1 MRVLLS
7 AYACEPGKGSEQEVG
22 WQRALHMQA
31 HADEVWVLTRGNN
44 KTVIEADSLSYAPG
58 LHFIY
63 YDLPAWALSIKKQS
77 WFRPFYFI
85 FWQWGAYRLAARHHR
100 NKPFDAVYHV
110 TIASMRFGSFM
121 GRLGIP
127 FVIGPI
133 AGGEAAPSRLR
144 RSMPMRGKAIELLRD
159 FGVLLQRLSP
169 LARQAYAAAK
179 HIYVTTPESLRLV
192 PSKWRMK
199 TTVHLAIAA
208 PGRVAH
214 HDGWRPPESPRF
226 VFAGRLIHWKGVH
239 FAIRALVEVRRKVPS
254 ATLTLIGVG
263 PDEQQLHELAGR
275 LGVADAVEFAGYL
288 PHERISSALH
298 GCTALVFPSLHDS
311 GGFVVLEALTEGL
324 PAICLDL
331 GGPGAIVNSSCGII
345 VSTADAN
352 EAQIITRI
360 ADAMISL
367 GSVSDTEFGRFSKG
381 AIARANELSWA
392 ELTRIVTSC

>member
-1 MRVLLS
+1 VRVLLS

-144 RSMPMRGKAIELLRD
+144 SSMPIRSKAIELGADAALDPAATDLPDQVKSLTGNGFDLVFEASGAKAALRAAFD
-159 FGVLLQRLSP
+159 LVRPGGTIVQIGTLGTEDIPLPANQLMNREINYIGSMRYGDVFGEAIQLAASGRVNLQPIISSVLPFGKFVQGL
-169 LARQAYAAAK
+169 
-179 HIYVTTPESLRLV
+179 
-192 PSKWRMK
+192 
-199 TTVHLAIAA
+199 HLAA
-208 PGRVAH
+208 
-214 HDGWRPPESPRF
+214 DKSNSF
-226 VFAGRLIHWKGVH
+226 
-239 FAIRALVEVRRKVPS
+239 KVQ
-254 ATLTLIGVG
+254 I
-263 PDEQQLHELAGR
+263 EL
-275 LGVADAVEFAGYL
+275 
-288 PHERISSALH
+288 
-298 GCTALVFPSLHDS
+298 
-311 GGFVVLEALTEGL
+311 
-324 PAICLDL
+324 
-331 GGPGAIVNSSCGII
+331 
-345 VSTADAN
+345 
-352 EAQIITRI
+352 
-360 ADAMISL
+360 
-367 GSVSDTEFGRFSKG
+367 
-381 AIARANELSWA
+381 
-392 ELTRIVTSC
+392 